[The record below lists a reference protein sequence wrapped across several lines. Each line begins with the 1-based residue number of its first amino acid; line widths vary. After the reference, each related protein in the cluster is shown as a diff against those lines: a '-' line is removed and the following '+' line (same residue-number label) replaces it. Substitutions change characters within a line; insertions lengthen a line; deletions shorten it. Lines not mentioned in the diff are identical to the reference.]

1 MLAHSASEA
10 HPSVSPFLVPAS
22 PDEPLDPE
30 LPASSGVEASPEL
43 LDVAPDELVVPL
55 EPLEELEE
63 LDEEVPD
70 VGSPSS
76 PLHAARKATEEAK
89 ATAREARC
97 PLVMLIASILRAE
110 RPPRRVAT
118 GYKSSFNRDRSSHLE
133 VVVARPLLV
142 VTAVCLALVGC
153 DKKPTESSQAPA
165 GSTSAATTASA
176 PVASASAA
184 AVVDAGSATAEAD
197 AGGGGKH
204 RDMAN
209 CPTSAQ
215 GATVAIKD
223 VPGGVELSV
232 TGKDEAATADIRTR
246 TKKLVE
252 ADKNEAA
259 SGVKHTGHGEG
270 GGRYGRCTIVM
281 RNTQLETAEIPGG
294 IKATV
299 KAKEASEVDWLRRET
314 RDRDKESKT
323 PNAETAGA
331 QRMSHCPSSVA
342 GAKTEVKDAKDGVVV
357 TVTGPEAAVKEIRER
372 AAHTVA
378 VSKMPD
384 PKKAEHNGAGQGGGG
399 LGRCPVVVEGDTAVT
414 VKELPN
420 GAEITV
426 STKKDV
432 PALQKEAKARAAA
445 LKL

>member
-1 MLAHSASEA
+1 M
-10 HPSVSPFLVPAS
+10 
-22 PDEPLDPE
+22 
-30 LPASSGVEASPEL
+30 
-43 LDVAPDELVVPL
+43 
-55 EPLEELEE
+55 
-63 LDEEVPD
+63 
-70 VGSPSS
+70 
-76 PLHAARKATEEAK
+76 T
-89 ATAREARC
+89 
-97 PLVMLIASILRAE
+97 
-110 RPPRRVAT
+110 
-118 GYKSSFNRDRSSHLE
+118 
-133 VVVARPLLV
+133 RPLLI
-142 VTAVCLALVGC
+142 VTAVCLGLVGC
-153 DKKPTESSQAPA
+153 DKKPTESSQAPT
-165 GSTSAATTASA
+165 GSASSATTASA
-176 PVASASAA
+176 PAASASAA
-184 AVVDAGSATAEAD
+184 APVDAGAASAEAAD
-197 AGGGGKH
+197 AGGGKH
-204 RDMAN
+204 RDMAH

-223 VPGGVELSV
+223 VPSGVEISV
-232 TGKDEAATADIRTR
+232 TAKEEAVTADIRTR

-323 PNAETAGA
+323 PNAEAAGA
-331 QRMSHCPSSVA
+331 QRMSHCPSSVE

-372 AAHTVA
+372 AAHTAAVA
-378 VSKMPD
+378 KMPE

-399 LGRCPVVVEGDTAVT
+399 LGRCPVVVEGDTVVA
-414 VKELPN
+414 VKEIPN

-426 STKKDV
+426 TSKKDAA
-432 PALQKEAKARAAA
+432 ALQKEAKARAAA